1 VKVVLRADVTDVGK
15 RGDIVNVADGFARNY
30 LIATGR
36 AIRATDGIVAQ
47 AASMR
52 RSRDITD
59 ANDRGAAEAVAQQ
72 LVAQVISIPA
82 RAGREGRLFGSVT
95 ASDIVGAVE
104 NQLGIAIDRHK
115 LVIREPIKAVGVHTV
130 SVRLHVDVE
139 FELSVDVVASAS

>member
-1 VKVVLRADVTDVGK
+1 MKVVLRADVTDVGK

-104 NQLGIAIDRHK
+104 NQSGIAIDRHK

>member
-1 VKVVLRADVTDVGK
+1 MLRADVTDVGK

-104 NQLGIAIDRHK
+104 NQSGIAIDRHK

>member
-104 NQLGIAIDRHK
+104 NQSGIAIDRHK

>member
-1 VKVVLRADVTDVGK
+1 
-15 RGDIVNVADGFARNY
+15 VNVADGFARNY

-104 NQLGIAIDRHK
+104 NQSGIAIDRHK

>member
-104 NQLGIAIDRHK
+104 NQSGIAIDRHK
-115 LVIREPIKAVGVHTV
+115 LVM